1 LDDHWGSKP
10 DEDAGILAMRNI
22 IWTASKLG
30 QASALMR
37 IALILASLALYHAD
51 FKIVGLAVLLGYAG
65 ATAVIGW
72 NWCRTSAAL
81 SKNSRK
87 ILVTRIADCL
97 VWPAVG
103 LMIPGHSSQLW
114 LVCVP
119 LLLAQSL
126 SNESQFEV
134 WLCTGLA
141 VLSQAG
147 STIYL
152 HTPVQDIIRDVLLL
166 VVTPVIG
173 MILGRYQQA
182 DSRLSASDRRMSSL
196 ISVAGAVSSS
206 TSLNAL
212 ILAGIQAV
220 VKDLNATGGYVMLV
234 DEEGKRLRSEAAYG
248 ADGSFEVPESLDLGS
263 GISGYVAKIGQP
275 IEVHNDGDD
284 RLDCDGLS
292 LNVKSATSVPLIS
305 RTFGSASQ
313 AARQEVLGAMTILRC
328 DQGGQIQGADMDMVM
343 SVNALLSSA
352 IANTRMQERQR
363 SIFLLTLECLA
374 TALEARDEYTKG
386 HSQRVCDVSM
396 LIGQKLGF
404 TPEALE
410 ELRVGTTLHDIGK
423 IGVPDSILNKPDR
436 LTDEEFALMK
446 SHPVI
451 GYEICKPLMLS
462 EGVLMLIR
470 NHHEKLDG
478 RGYPDGLRG
487 GELPLSL
494 RVVCVADAFDA
505 MSSRRPYRQ
514 VMDMSR
520 VIAEL
525 AQGAGSQFDPVVVE
539 SLRDLLSSGSLD
551 EIYASQ
557 WHPVEERRAA

>member
-1 LDDHWGSKP
+1 
-10 DEDAGILAMRNI
+10 MRNI